1 MKRIYLDHAATTP
14 VHPEVGE
21 AMLPYLTER
30 FGNASTLYSFGRE
43 AKEAL
48 EEAREKVAS
57 LIGANPQE
65 VFFTSGGTES
75 DNWALIGVMFARE
88 RKGRHLITSAIEHHA
103 VLETCRFLER
113 RGFEVTYLPVDA
125 DGLVDPEEV
134 KKALRPD
141 TVLVSI
147 MHANNEIGTIE
158 PLEEIGEMLQQREVL
173 FHTDAVQTV
182 GSIPVDVKALQ
193 VNLLSLSG
201 HKLYGPK
208 GVGALYIR
216 RGTRIWPF
224 IHGGGQERNRR
235 AGTENVAGI
244 VGLGKACELA
254 AVDLEERAERL
265 KQLREQLIEGLFARI
280 EDIRLNGHRTRRL
293 PNNVNICVEGVEG
306 ESMLLM
312 LDWEGIAVSTGSACS
327 SGSLEPSHVLEAIGV
342 PPAIAQGSLRFT
354 FGRENSEEDVERVL
368 EVLPPIVTRLREMSP
383 LR

>member
-1 MKRIYLDHAATTP
+1 
-14 VHPEVGE
+14 
-21 AMLPYLTER
+21 MLPYLTER

>member
-14 VHPEVGE
+14 VHPEVVE